1 MHFWH
6 VQRKRSWIITGKGEH
21 RAYTHG
27 DYLFL
32 CHPFKEEES
41 QIIKY
46 EKWSKRQLKDPTQE
60 LGTIVTCKNLTCDS
74 LWLLQKGKTK
84 RISSDYRKKPQ
95 LPLPRQ
101 ILGVADRVSW
111 QGRRL
116 CDLEEGVSELS
127 TVFLSN
133 LQLYFFQFVICILLT
148 LTRVCIVCTTSWKVG
163 RLLEKVDSSLN
174 NVGTGSKW
182 QPGPRII

>member
-1 MHFWH
+1 M
-6 VQRKRSWIITGKGEH
+6 
-21 RAYTHG
+21 
-27 DYLFL
+27 
-32 CHPFKEEES
+32 
-41 QIIKY
+41 
-46 EKWSKRQLKDPTQE
+46 
-60 LGTIVTCKNLTCDS
+60 TCKNLTCDS

-95 LPLPRQ
+95 FPLPRQ

-133 LQLYFFQFVICILLT
+133 LQLYFFSLSSVFCSLYQGYVVYVQCLERLVACWRRLIVVWIMWGPARSDNRAHGSFSRTYTQELEGAYSLL
-148 LTRVCIVCTTSWKVG
+148 LYVSSQRCTQATK
-163 RLLEKVDSSLN
+163 N
-174 NVGTGSKW
+174 
-182 QPGPRII
+182 I

>member
-1 MHFWH
+1 M
-6 VQRKRSWIITGKGEH
+6 
-21 RAYTHG
+21 
-27 DYLFL
+27 
-32 CHPFKEEES
+32 
-41 QIIKY
+41 
-46 EKWSKRQLKDPTQE
+46 
-60 LGTIVTCKNLTCDS
+60 TCKNLTCDS

-95 LPLPRQ
+95 FPLPRQ

-148 LTRVCIVCTTSWKVG
+148 LSRVLVYVRRLERLVACWRRLIVVWIMWGPARSDNRVHGSFSRTYTRELEGAYSLLLYVSSQRYTQATQNVQESFALVFFLNIVST
-163 RLLEKVDSSLN
+163 
-174 NVGTGSKW
+174 
-182 QPGPRII
+182 